1 LPDMSKTF
9 KFIYQKQDQK
19 IKQRVLTVM

>member
-19 IKQRVLTVM
+19 IKHGIKNK

>member
-19 IKQRVLTVM
+19 IKHSIKNK